1 MLVSDQLKPGLEAL
15 CWAGEDG
22 RDDSSCRVH
31 AVGGSALEPELTLS
45 KKESWTSL
53 GVVLFFVVLKPCPT
67 ALLWTRARARRRV
80 GSWDHLS
87 LQFHSLF
94 GFFSPTREGPCGPVW
109 HRCSGTAVPPHQMAD
124 DFERGGPS
132 FPPGEGA
139 ADLSE
144 RGREARE
151 PSPQRSG
158 SSLGG
163 PAGFVPLCFFACLVI
178 LFACEVAAGIWGF
191 INKDQFFACLVIMF
205 ACEVAA
211 GIWGF
216 INKDQVTE
224 EMKVFY
230 DSAFSSATVPALFGV
245 AGKEEKKAKAEG
257 VLKIFHETSCH
268 SRIDELFTTKLYLI
282 GIAALVVAFIMVS
295 IHADKENFCNSA
307 DNRAVQGWKED
318 SYCIAVSLIPG
329 LLRASLAAAYR
340 QHAQVSVST
349 RSKTRGG
356 SNCYA
361 MGVVF
366 PSLPYCFSTEAVLT
380 VSVFLLSD
388 LRDDFQHDSVLR
400 NPEQL
405 CLLNLSFRIC
415 HRTT

>member
-94 GFFSPTREGPCGPVW
+94 GFFSPTREGPCGPVL

-151 PSPQRSG
+151 PFPQRSG

-163 PAGFVPLCFFACLVI
+163 PAGFVPLC
-178 LFACEVAAGIWGF
+178 
-191 INKDQFFACLVIMF
+191 
-205 ACEVAA
+205 
-211 GIWGF
+211 
-216 INKDQVTE
+216 
-224 EMKVFY
+224 
-230 DSAFSSATVPALFGV
+230 
-245 AGKEEKKAKAEG
+245 
-257 VLKIFHETSCH
+257 
-268 SRIDELFTTKLYLI
+268 
-282 GIAALVVAFIMVS
+282 VS
-295 IHADKENFCNSA
+295 F
-307 DNRAVQGWKED
+307 
-318 SYCIAVSLIPG
+318 P
-329 LLRASLAAAYR
+329 
-340 QHAQVSVST
+340 
-349 RSKTRGG
+349 RS
-356 SNCYA
+356 
-361 MGVVF
+361 
-366 PSLPYCFSTEAVLT
+366 
-380 VSVFLLSD
+380 
-388 LRDDFQHDSVLR
+388 
-400 NPEQL
+400 
-405 CLLNLSFRIC
+405 
-415 HRTT
+415 

>member
-94 GFFSPTREGPCGPVW
+94 GFFSPTREGPCGPVL

-144 RGREARE
+144 RGREARV
-151 PSPQRSG
+151 PFPQRSG

-163 PAGFVPLCFFACLVI
+163 PAGVGNPLNPMRARDRGLKFFPMNEEFPVSAGHKLALIKSLPFVHTARRYYRLDGLVRSSDRPRRGR
-178 LFACEVAAGIWGF
+178 LRPWR
-191 INKDQFFACLVIMF
+191 
-205 ACEVAA
+205 
-211 GIWGF
+211 
-216 INKDQVTE
+216 
-224 EMKVFY
+224 
-230 DSAFSSATVPALFGV
+230 SA
-245 AGKEEKKAKAEG
+245 EKT
-257 VLKIFHETSCH
+257 I
-268 SRIDELFTTKLYLI
+268 KLDYLI
-282 GIAALVVAFIMVS
+282 
-295 IHADKENFCNSA
+295 
-307 DNRAVQGWKED
+307 
-318 SYCIAVSLIPG
+318 SL
-329 LLRASLAAAYR
+329 
-340 QHAQVSVST
+340 
-349 RSKTRGG
+349 
-356 SNCYA
+356 C
-361 MGVVF
+361 
-366 PSLPYCFSTEAVLT
+366 
-380 VSVFLLSD
+380 
-388 LRDDFQHDSVLR
+388 
-400 NPEQL
+400 
-405 CLLNLSFRIC
+405 
-415 HRTT
+415 

>member
-151 PSPQRSG
+151 PSPQRASTPT
-158 SSLGG
+158 LGRDSTAAQYQG
-163 PAGFVPLCFFACLVI
+163 ETDAVHNQHAVGRVLSEVQFSPDLTALSPPAPAGTEWKIPCISSRASLEAFLAQFEL
-178 LFACEVAAGIWGF
+178 AA
-191 INKDQFFACLVIMF
+191 
-205 ACEVAA
+205 
-211 GIWGF
+211 
-216 INKDQVTE
+216 TE
-224 EMKVFY
+224 HGW
-230 DSAFSSATVPALFGV
+230 SSATTTTV
-245 AGKEEKKAKAEG
+245 ASPILVAASPPRQTASLVATTAGPKLKLLRFSGQASLEAFLAQFELAATEYGWNSPAKASYLTQSLEG
-257 VLKIFHETSCH
+257 
-268 SRIDELFTTKLYLI
+268 
-282 GIAALVVAFIMVS
+282 AALEI
-295 IHADKENFCNSA
+295 
-307 DNRAVQGWKED
+307 
-318 SYCIAVSLIPG
+318 
-329 LLRASLAAAYR
+329 LLD
-340 QHAQVSVST
+340 
-349 RSKTRGG
+349 RSR
-356 SNCYA
+356 
-361 MGVVF
+361 
-366 PSLPYCFSTEAVLT
+366 
-380 VSVFLLSD
+380 
-388 LRDDFQHDSVLR
+388 
-400 NPEQL
+400 
-405 CLLNLSFRIC
+405 
-415 HRTT
+415 